1 MKKVIKEDKNK
12 FYLYNPI
19 PIVKQEA
26 TEVIKRIMMVHGMS
40 FEFGKTA
47 DLNQLDTVNK
57 MRMEDY
63 INRIVKY
70 KEIRG
75 HAIEGLMCGLYN
87 GTLNTTQSGSWDYSV
102 ELGTVEQKYIEDEG
116 ESPVIGGYKQMLT
129 SLGPEVNAIV
139 KNVTDKHGESNI
151 FLIKDE
157 ELTEIKKNVLKGMIA
172 DIVCISTKIEGKSR
186 ISRIRSYYFTKEN
199 FVNIFS
205 DANNCSAPKQK
216 GGNHLRIKSSVVRSQ
231 GVTFDIIVPTVTLED
246 EEKFLNVNQE
256 ENEISKIFG
265 PYSNKIRPDILK
277 WIKDNKKQFKDLVN
291 SI

>member
-1 MKKVIKEDKNK
+1 MRKVIKEDKNK

-26 TEVIKRIMMVHGMS
+26 AQVIQRILRVHDFS
-40 FEFGKTA
+40 FEFGKDV

-75 HAIEGLMCGLYN
+75 HAIEGLMCGIYN
-87 GTLNTTQSGSWDYSV
+87 GNLNTTQSGSWDYSV
-102 ELGTVEQKYIEDEG
+102 APGTVEQKYIEDEG
-116 ESPVIGGYKQMLT
+116 ESPVIGGYKQVLT

-139 KNVTDKHGESNI
+139 NNVTQKYNESNI
-151 FLIKDE
+151 FLINDD
-157 ELTEIKKNVLKGMIA
+157 ELTEIKKNILAGMIA
-172 DIVCISTKIEGKSR
+172 DIVCISTKIE
-186 ISRIRSYYFTKEN
+186 SRIRSYYFTKEN

-216 GGNHLRIKSSVVRSQ
+216 GGNQLRIKSSAVRGQ
-231 GVTFDIIVPTVTLED
+231 GITFDIIIPTISEKDKED
-246 EEKFLNVNQE
+246 FLNINQE
-256 ENEISKIFG
+256 EQAVAQIFG
-265 PYSNKIRPDILK
+265 PFSNKIRPDILK
-277 WIKDNKKQFKDLVN
+277 WIKDNKEQFKDLVN
-291 SI
+291 SL

>member
-57 MRMEDY
+57 MRMKDY

-75 HAIEGLMCGLYN
+75 HSFEGLMCGIYN
-87 GTLNTTQSGSWDYSV
+87 GELNKDKSGSWDYRV
-102 ELGTVEQKYIEDEG
+102 DIGTVEQKYIEDDG
-116 ESPVIGGYKQMLT
+116 ESPVIGGYKTVLSKM
-129 SLGPEVNAIV
+129 GENVNQIV
-139 KNVTDKHGESNI
+139 NKVMSDYNETNL
-151 FLIKDE
+151 FLIEDPE
-157 ELTEIKKNVLKGMIA
+157 IVDIKKLILQNIIA
-172 DIVCISTKIEGKSR
+172 DVVCVSTKLPD
-186 ISRIRSYYFTKEN
+186 RIRSHYFTKEQ
-199 FVNIFS
+199 FVEVFS
-205 DANNCSAPKQK
+205 RASNCSAPKQK
-216 GGNHLRIKSSVVRSQ
+216 GGHQIRIKSSAVRTQ
-231 GVTFDIIVPTVTLED
+231 GNTFDIVVPRISQKEYD
-246 EEKFLNVNQE
+246 QFLTINQE

-265 PYSNKIRPDILK
+265 PYSNKIRPDMLK
-277 WIKDNKKQFKDLVN
+277 WIKDNKQQFKDLVN
-291 SI
+291 LI